1 MKTWLEKCLIHCFF
15 LFKMTWQKM
24 EIRIDAHLIRIAFYL
39 CVRRNG
45 ETDSM
50 AETDFITFETEEGEK
65 IPFYVIE
72 ETMVAGVNYLLVSG
86 SEDEETEAY
95 IMREVTTK
103 DDEAVYEMVEDEGQ
117 LEALSKVF
125 SELLDDVDIEM

>member
-72 ETMVAGVNYLLVSG
+72 ETMVAGVNYLLV
-86 SEDEETEAY
+86 
-95 IMREVTTK
+95 MREVTTK

>member
-1 MKTWLEKCLIHCFF
+1 MPNE
-15 LFKMTWQKM
+15 
-24 EIRIDAHLIRIAFYL
+24 
-39 CVRRNG
+39 
-45 ETDSM
+45 
-50 AETDFITFETEEGEK
+50 
-65 IPFYVIE
+65 
-72 ETMVAGVNYLLVSG
+72 
-86 SEDEETEAY
+86 SEDEESEAY

>member
-1 MKTWLEKCLIHCFF
+1 
-15 LFKMTWQKM
+15 M

-72 ETMVAGVNYLLVSG
+72 ETMVAGVNYLLVSD

-125 SELLDDVDIEM
+125 SELLNDVDIEM

>member
-1 MKTWLEKCLIHCFF
+1 MLLIVP
-15 LFKMTWQKM
+15 
-24 EIRIDAHLIRIAFYL
+24 HLL
-39 CVRRNG
+39 P
-45 ETDSM
+45 
-50 AETDFITFETEEGEK
+50 FETEEGEK

-72 ETMVAGVNYLLVSG
+72 ETMVAGVNYLLVSD

-117 LEALSKVF
+117 LEALSPLSQKGIF
-125 SELLDDVDIEM
+125 SPSSVSNVIKSVSAILSVSPFLRTHK

>member
-15 LFKMTWQKM
+15 LFEMTWQKM

-50 AETDFITFETEEGEK
+50 AETDFITFETEKGEK

-72 ETMVAGVNYLLVSG
+72 ETMVAGVNYLLVSD

>member
-72 ETMVAGVNYLLVSG
+72 ETMVAD

-95 IMREVTTK
+95 IKREVTTK